1 MLETTHQN
9 VALQAQKNWMKNKMS
24 TLLKKKVHVG
34 RYSIPLLALLFLIV
48 GSVVAATYVTLQ
60 FTITTPVQEY
70 PKVTFWQWS
79 TSQKK
84 NTLDHSLNIFA
95 GIKTIDENITHGIFN
110 DDSVQH
116 QCYLHIKSL
125 SNQEN
130 IAKLNITIYNSTNT
144 IFTKEWT
151 QFGTLPTPWQSFTT
165 ATNTK
170 YTIWIEITATE
181 NPSGSSSFTI
191 EIKEENP

>member
-1 MLETTHQN
+1 
-9 VALQAQKNWMKNKMS
+9 MS
-24 TLLKKKVHVG
+24 SLLKKKVHVG

-48 GSVVAATYVTLQ
+48 GSVVAATYVTLH
-60 FTITTPVQEY
+60 FTITMPVQEY

-79 TSQKK
+79 TPQKK
-84 NTLDHSLNIFA
+84 NTFDYSLNIFA
-95 GIKTIDENITHGIFN
+95 GIKTIDENVTYCIFN

-116 QCYLHIKSL
+116 QCYLRIESL
-125 SNQEN
+125 SNPGN

-151 QFGTLPTPWQSFTT
+151 QFGTLPTPWESFTT
-165 ATNTK
+165 AANAK
-170 YTIWIEITATE
+170 YSIWIEITATE
-181 NPSGSSSFTI
+181 NPSGSSSFAI